1 MLEGI
6 RLKLRHYEVQPF
18 SALEVLDCKEREE
31 RFTCGVSNK
40 VRFYITILE
49 TNQKLHEWA
58 IEPWAGDNIF
68 EIVDKLEKESCIR
81 AVIITD
87 YKKHV
92 HYWREF

>member
-1 MLEGI
+1 MMEGI
-6 RLKLRHYEVQPF
+6 RLKLRHYEVKPF
-18 SALEVLDCKEREE
+18 SVLEVLDCKEREE
-31 RFTCGVSNK
+31 RF
-40 VRFYITILE
+40 YITILE
-49 TNQKLHEWA
+49 TNQTLHEWA

-92 HYWREF
+92 HYWREYR